1 MLNYYIQFLTPAEI
15 KYSVHHSYSVTNKI
29 FGFIPAF

>member
-1 MLNYYIQFLTPAEI
+1 MLNYYSQFLTPAEI
-15 KYSVHHSYSVTNKI
+15 KYCLHHSYSATKKT